1 MRRKTQ
7 LVVAVTFM
15 VTVVVACSSYIYIS
29 QILRQEILNTRD
41 TADHLASQIAFLAN
55 YAIPDLTSTKVDT
68 NDPKAVSG
76 AIAEYLSED
85 RDLNTLLESIE
96 GNWPTINDAAIV
108 DANDNAILHSDP
120 KLIDKPVNQRPYFQL
135 LQESRFQDQ
144 FRRLYHPFRIRYHL
158 PTVYEVQLPL
168 LLNGAPF
175 GSVRVGISTVY
186 LEGELTSRVGHALL
200 LSGIAIF
207 SSLILAAGLSNL
219 ALGPLEKISR
229 SLDSVTEGNEEPIP
243 DEEPGS
249 DEYGL
254 VTLKIA
260 HLGRQMRDAKEIF
273 SALKDNVDQIMANLQ
288 DGLMLFTRDSRVVL
302 VSASVERFLGRPR
315 RELLGRTASEI
326 FTPGSGLSGLILDGF
341 RLQRPIAQEELES
354 PNGKRVQ
361 ISLDFIQ
368 ERGTPIGALLTLRDA
383 ESVRQIGDEIEM
395 SRRMSASGR
404 LTRGVAHEVKNPI
417 NAIVLHLQ
425 LLQNKLQQVDPDT
438 RRHMDVIGNE
448 IHRLDRVVQ
457 ILVDFTR
464 PRDLRI
470 EEIDLKRVLEDVLM
484 LATPD
489 AEQHGVTIVRDLA
502 PAPLGVNVD
511 LDFMKQAI
519 LNVVLNGVQA
529 MPQGGT
535 LTISARREEDQVVT
549 EIRDEGSG
557 IPPEIQEK
565 IFELYFTTKQ
575 GGSGIGLAQTY
586 QVMQWH
592 YGSVDFVSVE
602 GHGTTFRLI
611 LPLNETHTDI
621 NGEAQVV
628 AGDKLRPR
636 AVS

>member
-7 LVVAVTFM
+7 LVMAITFM
-15 VTVVVACSSYIYIS
+15 VTVVVACASYIYVS
-29 QILRQEILNTRD
+29 QILRQEILNAGD
-41 TADHLASQIAFLAN
+41 TADRLASQIAFLAN
-55 YAIPDLTSTKVDT
+55 DAIPDLTSTKVDT
-68 NDPKAVSG
+68 NNPKAVRA
-76 AIAEYLSED
+76 AIADYLSRD
-85 RDLNTLLESIE
+85 SDLNALMESIE

-108 DANDNAILHSDP
+108 DPNDNAILHSDSN
-120 KLIDKPVNQRPYFQL
+120 LIAKPVNKRPDFQL
-135 LQESRFQDQ
+135 LQDARFQDQ
-144 FRRLYHPFRIRYHL
+144 FRRLYHPFRVRYHF
-158 PTVYEVQLPL
+158 PVVYEVRLPL
-168 LLNGAPF
+168 QLNGALF
-175 GSVRVGISTVY
+175 GSVRVGVSTIF
-186 LEGELTSRVGHALL
+186 LEGELRSRVTHALL
-200 LSGIAIF
+200 FSGIAILLSMIF
-207 SSLILAAGLSNL
+207 GAGLSNL
-219 ALGPLEKISR
+219 ALGPLEQISR
-229 SLDSVTEGNEEPIP
+229 SLDSVTEGNAESIQ

-288 DGLMLFTRDSRVVL
+288 DGLMLFTRDSRAVL

-315 RELLGRTASEI
+315 RELLGRTAREI
-326 FTPGSGLSGLILDGF
+326 FTPGSGLGGLILDGF
-341 RLQRPIAQEELES
+341 QLQRAITQTELES
-354 PNGKRVQ
+354 SNGKRVQ
-361 ISLDFIQ
+361 VSLDFIQ
-368 ERGTPIGALLTLRDA
+368 ERGTPIGALLILRDA

-470 EEIDLKRVLEDVLM
+470 EEVDLKRLLDDVLL

-489 AEQHGVTIVRDLA
+489 AEQHSVAIVRDLA
-502 PAPLGVNVD
+502 PGPLNVKVD
-511 LDFMKQAI
+511 VDFMKQAI

-529 MPQGGT
+529 MPHGGT
-535 LTISARREEDQVVT
+535 LTVSARGEEGQVVT
-549 EIRDEGSG
+549 EIRDEGGG
-557 IPPEIQEK
+557 IAPEIQEK
-565 IFELYFTTKQ
+565 IFELYFTTKP

-592 YGSVDFVSVE
+592 YGSVDFVSVD
-602 GHGTTFRLI
+602 GNGTTFRLI
-611 LPLNETHTDI
+611 LPLSEPRADLDS
-621 NGEAQVV
+621 NGQV
-628 AGDKLRPR
+628 AENKFRSR